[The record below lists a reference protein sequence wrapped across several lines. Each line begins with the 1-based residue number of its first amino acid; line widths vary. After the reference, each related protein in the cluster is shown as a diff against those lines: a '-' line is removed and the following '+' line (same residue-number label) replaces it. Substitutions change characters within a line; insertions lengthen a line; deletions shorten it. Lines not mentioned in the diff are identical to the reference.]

1 MSSYHKYSISE
12 GALEGRSVGPQ
23 LTTNPLC
30 NFGQE
35 ALLLSACLL
44 RCKMRPTTLP
54 GAVNVPWKV
63 ETWSGWK
70 GLERPVEGAALRS
83 GLQ

>member
-44 RCKMRPTTLP
+44 LCKMRPTTLP
-54 GAVNVPWKV
+54 GGGECVL
-63 ETWSGWK
+63 ESGDMEWM
-70 GLERPVEGAALRS
+70 ERPGKAREGAALCS